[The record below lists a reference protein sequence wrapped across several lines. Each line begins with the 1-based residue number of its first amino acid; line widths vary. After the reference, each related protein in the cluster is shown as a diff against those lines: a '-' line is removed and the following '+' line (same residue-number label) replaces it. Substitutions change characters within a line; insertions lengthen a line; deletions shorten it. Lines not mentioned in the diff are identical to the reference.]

1 MNKIRRISISLGFFM
16 LMLQPS
22 HAMAGEATVQLRTT
36 IDEFVAILVNTPV
49 SELQATGLP
58 DKALKLI
65 YGRFDFS
72 EMTKR
77 SLGAHWQG
85 LAQSEQRE
93 FVDAFTQKLLMAY
106 GRSVRSSGDEKVQFN
121 RETSDGSFA
130 RVETKVVSGNGETL
144 PIDYQLHD
152 IDGQWKVYD
161 MVIDQISIVN
171 NYRAQFE
178 RVIAKSSVKEL
189 LARMKQQNSQS

>member
-1 MNKIRRISISLGFFM
+1 MNKIRRVLISLGFFM
-16 LMLQPS
+16 LMLQPLQ
-22 HAMAGEATVQLRTT
+22 AMAGEATVQLRAT

>member
-1 MNKIRRISISLGFFM
+1 MNKFRRISISFGFFM
-16 LMLQPS
+16 LMLQPLQ
-22 HAMAGEATVQLRTT
+22 AMGGEATVQLRTT

-85 LAQSEQRE
+85 LAQSEQLE

-189 LARMKQQNSQS
+189 LARMRQQNSQS

>member
-1 MNKIRRISISLGFFM
+1 MNKIRRVLISLGFFM
-16 LMLQPS
+16 LMLQPLQ
-22 HAMAGEATVQLRTT
+22 AMAGEATVQLRTT

-85 LAQSEQRE
+85 LAQSEQHE

>member
-1 MNKIRRISISLGFFM
+1 MNKIRRVLILLGFFM
-16 LMLQPS
+16 LMLQPLQ
-22 HAMAGEATVQLRTT
+22 AMAGEATVQLRAT